1 MLESLASLPVGAWGE
16 VPEIVAIVIALIGLV
31 AARLLKAATLRL
43 GSSLGGVIAR
53 SGGGEAV
60 SDRAVRLTASVV
72 FWAAIA
78 MTLLLVLR
86 TLGTGRV
93 VAWLDVPIS
102 YLPRLV
108 VGLLIVAAGQVL
120 GVAARNLL
128 SPDGDGI
135 VQPLVPRLVQAAILI
150 LAVLTAVQHVGLDVS
165 FVQQL
170 LVLLLALTLGGLSLA
185 FALGARRH
193 VANLVARSATS
204 RFTPGDVIR
213 IDEHEGPIIEIH
225 RSGVDLSTTDGVV
238 TIPAARFEEVP
249 VLRREP
255 GSADGAGP

>member
-1 MLESLASLPVGAWGE
+1 MLDSLASLPVGAWAEIPE
-16 VPEIVAIVIALIGLV
+16 VVAIVIAVLGLV
-31 AARLLKAATLRL
+31 GARLLRAATLRL
-43 GSSLGGVIAR
+43 GRGLGGVIAR

-60 SDRAVRLTASVV
+60 SDRAVRLTASVL

-93 VAWLDVPIS
+93 VAWLDVPIG

-108 VGLLIVAAGQVL
+108 VGLLIVATGQVL

-128 SPDGDGI
+128 TRDATGGA
-135 VQPLVPRLVQAAILI
+135 QPLAGRLVQAAILV

-193 VANLVARSATS
+193 VANLVARSATA

-213 IDEHEGPIIEIH
+213 IDEHEGAIIEIH
-225 RSGVDLSTTDGVV
+225 RGGVDLSTTEGVV
-238 TIPAARFEEVP
+238 TIPAARFEEVA

-255 GSADGAGP
+255 GAVDGAGP